1 MEIEED
7 NNYLFEVEKLMS
19 SDVISTY
26 WSHNMDLLVI
36 VTTDNLLE
44 LYRINFKAQRVF
56 QIQEDKLIT
65 SVSFSPDCNSFFKIA
80 QFIAYGMNDG

>member
-65 SVSFSPDCNSFFKIA
+65 SLSFSPDCKYLFEIA

>member
-19 SDVISTY
+19 SDVVSTY

-36 VTTDNLLE
+36 VTTDSLL
-44 LYRINFKAQRVF
+44 
-56 QIQEDKLIT
+56 
-65 SVSFSPDCNSFFKIA
+65 
-80 QFIAYGMNDG
+80 